1 VSSLSAY
8 QNRGF
13 TLVELVTVMVI
24 LGVLASIGSGFVIHS
39 AESQQKTQQRQ
50 DLFQRSRVS
59 LNIMARQLENALP
72 NSLRTNANGS
82 CVEFIPLVGGG
93 LLNKYVSDDENNAP
107 AQNKLNVLAYTID
120 RGIASYVAV
129 AGLSNTDIYSGNSVV
144 GLQNPIG
151 VGSGSGDVNLQAAH
165 RFSRN
170 SNSRRVFFLAQ
181 PKSFCFY
188 QGSLYEYSA
197 YGAPVAAIYTPTQ
210 KGGLLA
216 QDIAA
221 QVGQFT
227 LRQGVEDVNTLLN
240 IKLGF
245 VAGGDR
251 FDVTEQVFI
260 RNVP

>member
-1 VSSLSAY
+1 MLSISFY
-8 QNRGF
+8 RSQGF

-24 LGVLASIGSGFVIHS
+24 LGVLASIGSGFVVHS

-93 LLNKYVSDDENNAP
+93 LLNKHVSDDENNAP
-107 AQNKLNVLAYTID
+107 AQSKLNVLAYTID
-120 RGIASYVAV
+120 RGTANYVAV
-129 AGLSNTDIYSGNSVV
+129 AGLSSGDIYTGNSIV
-144 GLQNPIG
+144 GLQSPLG
-151 VGSGSGDVNLQAAH
+151 VGPGSGDINLQAAH
-165 RFSRN
+165 RFIRN
-170 SNSRRVFFLAQ
+170 SNSRRVFFLSE

-188 QGSLYEYSA
+188 QGDLYEYSA
-197 YGAPVAAIYTPTQ
+197 YGAPAALVYTPTQ
-210 KGGLLA
+210 KGDLLA

-221 QVGQFT
+221 QIGQFT
-227 LRQGVEDVNTLLN
+227 LRQGVEDVNTLLD